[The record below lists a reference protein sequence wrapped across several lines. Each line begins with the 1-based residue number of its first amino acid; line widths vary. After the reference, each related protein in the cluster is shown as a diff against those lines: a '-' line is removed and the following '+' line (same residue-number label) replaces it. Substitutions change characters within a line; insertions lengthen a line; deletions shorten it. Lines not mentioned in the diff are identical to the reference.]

1 MSDTQETQAGVDT
14 SNIHAN
20 VDPNTTVKEK
30 KFGFRTI
37 EDKETGTKTKRA
49 TVELKVA
56 VLNVNGII
64 DVLQRGGKELDLLLS
79 AVEEQYDSFIK
90 DMLGSNEALTSE
102 NFPLDQVSWA
112 AIANQPESE
121 RKGRGIAKEIWED
134 FVKSYISIMPS
145 LTGMAAK
152 HIEKQAAMFA
162 QKLNPLVNHEQK
174 EKILPQ
180 LKNQLTIYLNG
191 AGADAESYAACV
203 MFLMDK
209 CDKILNADKESN
221 LADNLGFA
229 A

>member
-1 MSDTQETQAGVDT
+1 MSETQEAQTGVDT

-37 EDKETGTKTKRA
+37 EDKETGTKTKRPN
-49 TVELKVA
+49 VELKVP

-64 DVLQRGGKELDLLLS
+64 DVLQRGGKELELLLV

-90 DMLGSNEALTSE
+90 DMLGSNEALTTE
-102 NFPLDQVSWA
+102 NFPLAEVTWA
-112 AIANQPESE
+112 KIANQPESE
-121 RKGRGIAKEIWED
+121 RKGRGIPKEIWED
-134 FVKSYISIMPS
+134 FIKSYISIMPG
-145 LTGMAAK
+145 LTGMAQK

-180 LKNQLTIYLNG
+180 LKNQLTVYLNG
-191 AGADAESYAACV
+191 AGADAEAYSACIQ
-203 MFLMDK
+203 FLMDK
-209 CDKILNADKESN
+209 CDKILSAEKESN

-229 A
+229 D